1 VDEQERLER
10 MIRNEGMSQVD
21 VPKLFQKTYQ
31 LIVNIS
37 KAESLMSDETLSTFI
52 SVRSQGLT

>member
-1 VDEQERLER
+1 MLER
-10 MIRNEGMSQVD
+10 MVMNDGMSQVD

-31 LIVNIS
+31 LIVNIA
-37 KAESLMSDETLSTFI
+37 KGESLNRDDIGNALSTFI